1 MSDSNIRFFSDFQD
15 ALLELDSRVSQL
27 RQINTASVDDWCQM
41 ILEISNFKT
50 QLSFMFEAVT
60 TQALQLMDE
69 TEIVT
74 LPSGDTI
81 EKKWSKDRK
90 GWKHKELAEIVAER
104 IETSAVDM
112 DTGEIVLSVHEMIKK
127 MLDYVQPSYWRV
139 TALSDIGINADDYC
153 QAGDSKPSIS
163 VKKAK

>member
-1 MSDSNIRFFSDFQD
+1 MSESPVKFFSDFQES
-15 ALLELDSRVSQL
+15 LLSLDSRVSQFKAMD
-27 RQINTASVDDWCQM
+27 TTTVDDWCQM

-50 QLSFMFEAVT
+50 QLAFVYEVVTSSALEA
-60 TQALQLMDE
+60 MSE
-69 TEIVT
+69 TEIIT

-104 IETSAVDM
+104 IEDSSIDL
-112 DTGEIVLSVHEMIKK
+112 DTGERVLTTGEMIKK
-127 MLDYVQPSYWRV
+127 MLEYVQPSYWRV
-139 TALSDIGINADDYC
+139 TALSDLGINADDYC
-153 QAGDSKPSIS
+153 QAGESKPSIS